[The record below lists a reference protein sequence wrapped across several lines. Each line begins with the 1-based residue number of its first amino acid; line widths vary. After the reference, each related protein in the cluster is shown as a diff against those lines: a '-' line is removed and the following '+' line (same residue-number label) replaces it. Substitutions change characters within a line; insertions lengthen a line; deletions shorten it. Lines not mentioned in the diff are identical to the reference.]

1 MSKELPPNP
10 ALKAAEDVRVGTTI
24 RVMREMRGYRPDDF
38 ASTIGISRPYLANIE
53 AGRKHL
59 TEVLLARAAKALD
72 VPQIAIRRPV
82 VECDEA
88 VSA

>member
-1 MSKELPPNP
+1 MPKELLPNP
-10 ALKAAEDVRVGTTI
+10 SLKAAEDVRVGSTI

-72 VPQIAIRRPV
+72 VPQIAIRRPL
-82 VECDEA
+82 VECDEVA
-88 VSA
+88 

>member
-1 MSKELPPNP
+1 MAKELECTSS
-10 ALKAAEDVRVGTTI
+10 KSMEDVRVGNTL

-72 VPQIAIRRPV
+72 VPQIAIRRPAIDATEV
-82 VECDEA
+82 A
-88 VSA
+88 